1 MGLISIKVG
10 DVYWVRDQ
18 YLKCAEQINDLIK
31 KIDNLVINELPQGW
45 EGDSYNA
52 FRDQHVNEIRP
63 VFRNMEGALVTIAKQ
78 LNVAVAHATAA
89 DQASRVDLP
98 TDIR

>member
-1 MGLISIKVG
+1 MGVISIRTG

-18 YLKCAEQINDLIK
+18 YLKYAEQINDLIK

-52 FRDQHVNEIRP
+52 FRDQHEREIRP
-63 VFRNMEGALVTIAKQ
+63 VFYNMECALETFAKQ
-78 LNVAVAHATAA
+78 LNVAVANATDA